1 MKSIDECLSAVR
13 RPSSGEFTQAASPPQ
28 LPVYSGWQTLPGIA
42 YQSIVPWLPKRGRPA
57 QSGYLSRSLRP
68 TYGSLP
74 VAHLHTLGVHT
85 LQGATGTDIPA
96 RRTPRGRQE
105 YRVDTDGICPYTC
118 RHIPVPCRQ
127 ISQGVLFWQE
137 REHPCMDHAPPGR
150 QNGHLLRHTQ
160 TAPPRILRLLP
171 PPVVVPVVP
180 PHITSLRIGTS
191 GLNT

>member
-68 TYGSLP
+68 PYGSLP

-96 RRTPRGRQE
+96 RRTPRGVRNTGLTLTGFVLILAVTF
-105 YRVDTDGICPYTC
+105 RFLAGKSPKACCFGRKGNTHVWTTHPPDVRMATC
-118 RHIPVPCRQ
+118 CAIPKR
-127 ISQGVLFWQE
+127 
-137 REHPCMDHAPPGR
+137 
-150 QNGHLLRHTQ
+150 LRHESC
-160 TAPPRILRLLP
+160 ASYPLLLLSLLSHP
-171 PPVVVPVVP
+171 TLLACVSALPV
-180 PHITSLRIGTS
+180 
-191 GLNT
+191 